1 MKISME
7 DRESF
12 AKWFLIT
19 CASSEEDTH
28 TNSESKFNQML
39 KADNWDVKNIDL
51 SVKINGQEFANLED
65 VFKRVE
71 DHIEKQIEK
80 RLAEQHF
87 DSLKIEKIKDIIN
100 SRTINELEYTL

>member
-12 AKWFLIT
+12 ARWFLIT
-19 CASSEEDTH
+19 CASSEQDTH
-28 TNSESKFNQML
+28 TNSESKFNHL
-39 KADNWDVKNIDL
+39 VKADNWDPKNIHL
-51 SVKINGQEFANLED
+51 SVKINGQEFANLEN

-87 DSLKIEKIKDIIN
+87 DSWKIEKIRDILN
-100 SRTINELEYTL
+100 SRTIDELGHL